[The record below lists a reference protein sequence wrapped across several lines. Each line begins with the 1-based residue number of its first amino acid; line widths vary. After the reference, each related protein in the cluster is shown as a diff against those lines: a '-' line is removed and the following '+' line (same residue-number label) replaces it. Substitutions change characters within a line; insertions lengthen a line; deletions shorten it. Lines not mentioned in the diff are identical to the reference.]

1 MSNHRKINSK
11 PFQEAVYWVYVYVGL
26 LSHMIGTIHFIR
38 DMPEQVG
45 GGGGMASPAF
55 GWDWYKK

>member
-26 LSHMIGTIHFIR
+26 LSYMIGTIHFIR
-38 DMPEQVG
+38 DMPKQVG
-45 GGGGMASPAF
+45 GGGWGDCFPCIWV
-55 GWDWYKK
+55 GLV